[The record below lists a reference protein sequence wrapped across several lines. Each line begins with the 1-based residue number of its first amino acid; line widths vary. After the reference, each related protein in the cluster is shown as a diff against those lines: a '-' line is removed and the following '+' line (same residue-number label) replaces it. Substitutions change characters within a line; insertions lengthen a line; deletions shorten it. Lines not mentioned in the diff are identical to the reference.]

1 MGHKASPFHSSG
13 GKVGGIALRL
23 SSFHNRPL
31 APAGG
36 RFVLLATIINNQSQ
50 ASLFCAG
57 VETADTKRKRLCGA
71 SSAKDLQ
78 GCPAFM
84 RLRGAG

>member
-36 RFVLLATIINNQSQ
+36 RFVFRPQFAAALAASPKALLSRRSFQDC
-50 ASLFCAG
+50 F
-57 VETADTKRKRLCGA
+57 
-71 SSAKDLQ
+71 
-78 GCPAFM
+78 AF
-84 RLRGAG
+84 LRYTSRV